1 MVMSIRHIELGNTTG
16 AVIAV
21 GGASTQIGQD
31 YSGQVI
37 RRTLTAADIGTGAG
51 QIRHA
56 QGMLMAEVYGGL
68 IKGVI
73 SLEVFRPG
81 ANGFFYKFNYLT
93 DATANDG
100 YSIVTDSRGVSTLRL
115 RDGAAGNGVLAA
127 NDLVVIVIEV
137 GNS

>member
-1 MVMSIRHIELGNTTG
+1 MVMSIRHVELGNTTG
-16 AVIAV
+16 AVIAT

-31 YSGQVI
+31 YCGKVI
-37 RRTLTAADIGTGAG
+37 RRTLAAADIGTGAG

-56 QGMLMAEVYGGL
+56 QGMLMAEEYAGI

-73 SLEVFRPG
+73 SLTVFRPG
-81 ANGFFYKFNYLT
+81 ANGFFYKFDYLT

-115 RDGAAGNGVLAA
+115 RDSAAGNGVLAA

>member
-16 AVIAV
+16 AAIAV
-21 GGASTQIGQD
+21 GGASTQVGQD
-31 YSGQVI
+31 YTSIVV
-37 RRTLTAADIGTGAG
+37 RRTLAAADVGTGAG

-56 QGMLMAEVYGGL
+56 QGMLMAEVYGGI
-68 IKGVI
+68 IKGII

-100 YSIVTDSRGVSTLRL
+100 YSIVTDARGVSTLRL
-115 RDGAAGNGVLAA
+115 RDGGAGNGILAA
-127 NDLVVIVIEV
+127 NDLVVMVLEV